1 MKMIK
6 RFTALLLLF
15 LITFSTFISPALAV
29 GIEKEKSVS
38 LNISF
43 GSGEKAVTDAV
54 FNIYLVADC
63 DEYGKLNVT
72 EDFRQFNV
80 NVDGKNDEYW
90 KDLAL
95 DLENHVMTFE
105 LAPFDTGKTDEN
117 GALVFPTAGKA
128 LTHGLYLVTAPRH
141 IEDGI
146 AYDTT
151 PFLVLL
157 PTADRENDLWIYD
170 VKVSPKFTSEEI
182 PETVTRKVL
191 KVWDDKGFEKGRPE
205 SITVKLLKDG
215 KLFENV
221 ILSAENNWSY
231 KWDALDGKAKWTVAE
246 EPVEGYTSTVSR
258 EGITFVIKNTIDK
271 PSTDINTDGTE
282 GGSEKDPSLPQTGLL
297 WWPVVLLFTLGLLFV
312 SLGLIKRRGSQ
323 NNIEK

>member
-6 RFTALLLLF
+6 RFSTLLLLF
-15 LITFSTFISPALAV
+15 LITFSTIIFPALAV

-38 LNISF
+38 LNITF

-63 DEYGKLNVT
+63 DENGELRAT

-80 NVDGKNDEYW
+80 NVDGENDGYW
-90 KDLAL
+90 KDMVQ
-95 DLENHVMTFE
+95 DLENHVTTFE
-105 LAPFDTGKTDEN
+105 LAPLDSGKTDEN
-117 GALVFPTAGKA
+117 GALVFPTAEKA

-182 PETVTRKVL
+182 PETVARKVL
-191 KVWDDKGFEKGRPE
+191 KVWDDKGYEKERPE

-215 KLFENV
+215 KLFETV

-246 EPVEGYTSTVSR
+246 EPVEGYVSTVSR
-258 EGITFVIKNTIDK
+258 EGITFVIKNTSKNITPDV
-271 PSTDINTDGTE
+271 TTDGTE
-282 GGSEKDPSLPQTGLL
+282 SGTEKDPSLPQTGLL

-312 SLGLIKRRGSQ
+312 SLGLIKRRSSQ